1 MVNSKVRQYTLNQ
14 AIILV
19 VFCNLDFSILIFE
32 LSAKIRFRWLSRF
45 PWFNIFNILW
55 IIQNTQQGALIK
67 LDIQRQVQTRLW
79 LPIVLHYDNDI
90 QCIISWF
97 FCRQFYCIW
106 FVNENLN
113 KVINISVNFKGM
125 SKMADHRVEIP
136 IPGVYDI
143 SIALTVMSSSLNIMN
158 LLHLNLKFIWCT
170 EPTVGRLG

>member
-97 FCRQFYCIW
+97 FYRQFLLYLICKWKFEQSFQYFRQKWQTTELKSQYQEFTI
-106 FVNENLN
+106 L
-113 KVINISVNFKGM
+113 
-125 SKMADHRVEIP
+125 
-136 IPGVYDI
+136 
-143 SIALTVMSSSLNIMN
+143 ALL
-158 LLHLNLKFIWCT
+158 
-170 EPTVGRLG
+170 